1 MSEVGS
7 RFPIDNFKIILKIMR
22 YDKMV
27 DLISAGDTAWILGA
41 TILVLL
47 MSVPGI
53 AFFYGGL
60 TKKKNVLNSMFLALI
75 AFAIASVIWVVY
87 GYSFAFGDTS
97 LHGLIAAPA
106 NFLMMG
112 IGIDDVTGTIPTIL
126 FAAFQLTFAGLTA
139 ALISGSIVE
148 RMKASSWMIFI
159 VAWVT
164 LVYIPIAHW
173 VWGGGWLMQMG
184 ALDFA
189 GGTVVHINS
198 GVTALVLALVLGKR
212 KDTSLLPH
220 NLGYSILGAGF
231 LWFGW
236 MGFNGGS
243 ALAANGLAASAI
255 IVSNV
260 AAAVAMITWILIDT
274 YRIGKP
280 TVLGAITGAVAGLV
294 AITPAAGFVDVPA
307 AIFIGFVTAFVS
319 YFAIYVLKSKLG
331 YDDAL
336 DVFGVH
342 GLSGAWGAI
351 ATGIFASPA
360 INEAAGLVFGN
371 PSQVTVQIISI
382 IATAAYAGL
391 ITLILAKAI
400 DKTIGLRV
408 DERTEVD
415 GLDSHLHE
423 ESGYR
428 L

>member
-1 MSEVGS
+1 
-7 RFPIDNFKIILKIMR
+7 
-22 YDKMV
+22 MV

-75 AFAIASVIWVVY
+75 AFAIASVIWVFY

-97 LHGLIAAPA
+97 LHGLISAPA

-139 ALISGSIVE
+139 ALISGSIVG

-255 IVSNV
+255 LVSNV

-274 YRIGKP
+274 YSIGKP

-307 AIFIGFVTAFVS
+307 AIFIGFVTSFVS

-342 GLSGAWGAI
+342 GLSGVWGAI

-382 IATAAYAGL
+382 IATAAYAAV
-391 ITLILAKAI
+391 ITFILAKVL

-415 GLDSHLHE
+415 GLDTRLHE

>member
-1 MSEVGS
+1 M
-7 RFPIDNFKIILKIMR
+7 RNDIM
-22 YDKMV
+22 V
-27 DLISAGDTAWILGA
+27 VLSTGDTAWMLMA

-47 MSVPGI
+47 MSIPGV
-53 AFFYGGL
+53 ALFYSGL
-60 TKKKNVLNSMFLALI
+60 TKRKNVLNTMFLTFI
-75 AFAIASVIWVVY
+75 AFSIASIIWVVY
-87 GYSFAFGDTS
+87 GYPFAFGDVS
-97 LHGLIAAPA
+97 INGLIAQPA
-106 NFLMMG
+106 HFFLSG
-112 IGIDDVTGTIPTIL
+112 IGIEDLTGTIPTIL
-126 FAAFQLTFAGLTA
+126 FIVFQLTFAGLTA
-139 ALISGSIVE
+139 ALISGGVVG
-148 RMKASSWMIFI
+148 RMKVSAWIIFI
-159 VAWVT
+159 IAWVS

-198 GVTALVLALVLGKR
+198 GVTALALALILGKR
-212 KDTSLLPH
+212 KDDSLLPH
-220 NLGYSILGAGF
+220 NLGYSVLGAGF

-255 IVSNV
+255 LVSNI
-260 AAAVAMITWILIDT
+260 AAATALVTWVIIDVF
-274 YRIGKP
+274 RIGKP
-280 TVLGAITGAVAGLV
+280 TMLGAITGGVAGLV

-307 AIFIGFVTAFVS
+307 AIVIGFITAFVS
-319 YFAIYVLKSKLG
+319 YFAIYYLKSKLG

-342 GLSGAWGAI
+342 GLSGIWGAI

-360 INEAAGLVFGN
+360 VGGVAGLIYGN
-371 PSQVTVQIISI
+371 PGQVTIQIISVIVTI
-382 IATAAYAGL
+382 IYAFA
-391 ITLILAKAI
+391 ISFILGKII

-408 DERTEVD
+408 DEKTEVE
-415 GLDSHLHE
+415 GLDKRLHE

>member
-1 MSEVGS
+1 
-7 RFPIDNFKIILKIMR
+7 
-22 YDKMV
+22 MV

-139 ALISGSIVE
+139 ALISGSIVG

-159 VAWVT
+159 IAWIT

-255 IVSNV
+255 LVSNV

-307 AIFIGFVTAFVS
+307 AILIGFVTAFVS

-342 GLSGAWGAI
+342 GLSGVWGAI

>member
-1 MSEVGS
+1 
-7 RFPIDNFKIILKIMR
+7 
-22 YDKMV
+22 MV

-139 ALISGSIVE
+139 ALISGSIVG

-159 VAWVT
+159 IAWIT

-255 IVSNV
+255 LVSNV

-307 AIFIGFVTAFVS
+307 AIFIGFVTSFVS
-319 YFAIYVLKSKLG
+319 YLAIYVLKSKLG

-342 GLSGAWGAI
+342 GLSGVWGAI

-371 PSQVTVQIISI
+371 PSQVTIQIISI
-382 IATAAYAGL
+382 IATAAYAGF
-391 ITLILAKAI
+391 ITFVLAKAL

-415 GLDSHLHE
+415 GLDTHLHE

>member
-1 MSEVGS
+1 
-7 RFPIDNFKIILKIMR
+7 
-22 YDKMV
+22 MV

-75 AFAIASVIWVVY
+75 AFAIASVIWVFY

-139 ALISGSIVE
+139 ALISGSIVG

-159 VAWVT
+159 IAWIT

-255 IVSNV
+255 LVSNV

>member
-1 MSEVGS
+1 
-7 RFPIDNFKIILKIMR
+7 
-22 YDKMV
+22 MV

-75 AFAIASVIWVVY
+75 AFAIASVIWVFY

-139 ALISGSIVE
+139 ALISGSIVG
-148 RMKASSWMIFI
+148 RMKTSSWMIFI
-159 VAWVT
+159 IAWIT

-255 IVSNV
+255 LVSNV

-307 AIFIGFVTAFVS
+307 AILIGFVTAFVS

-342 GLSGAWGAI
+342 GLSGVWGAI

-382 IATAAYAGL
+382 IVTAAYAGL

>member
-1 MSEVGS
+1 
-7 RFPIDNFKIILKIMR
+7 
-22 YDKMV
+22 MV

-139 ALISGSIVE
+139 ALISGSIVG

-159 VAWVT
+159 IAWIT

-255 IVSNV
+255 LVSNV

-307 AIFIGFVTAFVS
+307 AIFIGFVTSFVS

-342 GLSGAWGAI
+342 GLSGVWGAI

-382 IATAAYAGL
+382 IVTAAYAGL

-408 DERTEVD
+408 DEKIEVD